1 MSFFQSLFSAA
12 PAAATPAAANPQGT
26 NAAEQTNQQSQG
38 TETSSP
44 MDSFKDLWQNTTTEG
59 TDPNSPE
66 GLFSVDP
73 KALNDTVG
81 KMNFLGS
88 IPPKVQEA
96 LKNGGPEAVQANL
109 YLMNQ
114 VAQQSFAQSAQA
126 TAKIVEAALAK
137 QAEAFESRV
146 SEVVKKTGM
155 NEELRSANPV
165 FAHPAAEPILQGIQ
179 AQLIKKHPGASQREL
194 AQMAQNYL
202 ATFAGEI
209 TGANKSKAPASK
221 ADTDFSN
228 FFD

>member
-1 MSFFQSLFSAA
+1 MSFFQSLFASA
-12 PAAATPAAANPQGT
+12 PAQTAQAQPNPQD
-26 NAAEQTNQQSQG
+26 NNQNQSQQ
-38 TETSSP
+38 TQTQSNEPVSP
-44 MDSFKDLWQNTTTEG
+44 MDSFKDLWQNADTQG
-59 TDPNSPE
+59 TQADDS
-66 GLFSVDP
+66 LFNVDP

-96 LKNGGPEAVQANL
+96 LKAGGEEATKANL

-146 SEVVKKTGM
+146 SEVVKKNGM
-155 NEELRSANPV
+155 TDELRSANPV

-179 AQLIKKHPGASQREL
+179 AQLIKKHPNASQREL

-209 TGANKSKAPASK
+209 TGANKPKAGTSK